1 MDVSNVASSHSPE
14 ADRHEARITAIA
26 KALYVTVQS
35 QRGNDGSVIINLEE
49 VPPTTDA
56 PDVHNNLVTLS
67 QAASEHPDAETLR
80 LYQQVVVAVSGAL
93 SQHTFELEAASLLR
107 RIQRSAPRAA
117 TFQTIRA
124 VINLFHG
131 GWDGKCARRN
141 SSSLS
146 NYKAWKQKLRPYA
159 LALLSMPGALP
170 TNDVLQ
176 LHDGPLAD
184 DTVVLMGEA
193 VTIASQASGSG
204 SDDESRPAGWKQWWA
219 SDAHQQ
225 REQERTDRVV
235 RITNDAHNL
244 LLDALPTSCP
254 TFEQVMH
261 YVDWTLLNQ
270 PGGLMDI
277 DHHLIEKVMEEF
289 LVRRAGL

>member
-1 MDVSNVASSHSPE
+1 M
-14 ADRHEARITAIA
+14 
-26 KALYVTVQS
+26 
-35 QRGNDGSVIINLEE
+35 G
-49 VPPTTDA
+49 
-56 PDVHNNLVTLS
+56 
-67 QAASEHPDAETLR
+67 
-80 LYQQVVVAVSGAL
+80 QQ
-93 SQHTFELEAASLLR
+93 TC
-107 RIQRSAPRAA
+107 
-117 TFQTIRA
+117 T
-124 VINLFHG
+124 
-131 GWDGKCARRN
+131 RRN

-146 NYKAWKQKLRPYA
+146 NFKIWKQKLRPYA
-159 LALLSMPGALP
+159 LALASKPGALP
-170 TNDVLQ
+170 TNDDLQ

-184 DTVVLMGEA
+184 DTVVLMGVE
-193 VTIASQASGSG
+193 VTTGSQESDSG

-254 TFEQVMH
+254 TFEEVMH
-261 YVDWTLLNQ
+261 YVDWTLLNS

-289 LVRRAGL
+289 LVRKAAMTAAAAMTRVLS